1 MSSFKKLSICCIGA
15 LIMASVLF
23 LACGITEVEDPLD
36 ASNYKITKAAR
47 LTNQNGV
54 GRRTFY
60 TNETV
65 FANLSNLIVLE
76 QTYVEVVRLSDD
88 ATLKQSVVITDSDGD
103 IDKLPVWYNV
113 GVDSA
118 GNPVNEAGD
127 YLVHV
132 LQPEKHQPRTII
144 SIPFS
149 VEHGEPPD
157 AQVYATDA
165 AGASKSFSALV
176 GDAVYAKG
184 SGFTPGATVRLM
196 VINNQ
201 EIFADGEALTDVSG
215 GCESV
220 TVNADGTLPNTMI
233 VSSATAGQYDV
244 VADTEP
250 FGVYSAGDA
259 VSSVFLTGLLVQQPP
274 SMDDIVVDIACD
286 MNGVYR
292 AEFDSL
298 EAIFA
303 KVDPPRVPMCL
314 TTDPKCLNPYVQ
326 IYVMPHRDNW
336 EDGESLITIRTV
348 GTMQMATNVQSNPN
362 SGAVE
367 FVRVRGE
374 CKPKY
379 MNPLKL
385 WPGTYDMI
393 VDVNRNGF
401 YDPGTDLLDGGPQI
415 GFTIPGTPPPIRMIA
430 TTDDDFVGRAL
441 GETKIEVL
449 FIRPDNSG
457 IPNVDVDFTVVVGPG
472 MVTPAENTTND
483 NGYTFT
489 VFDDGEYGV
498 MSRVRIEAYIDGQ
511 LFWQVVSID
520 HLIPHTHTQGTI
532 IHNQGGGVHNQG
544 FGL

>member
-1 MSSFKKLSICCIGA
+1 MSSFKKFSICCIGA
-15 LIMASVLF
+15 LIIASVLF

-36 ASNYKITKAAR
+36 ASNYKITKTAR

-60 TNETV
+60 TNETI

-76 QTYVEVVRLSDD
+76 QTYIEIVRLSDD
-88 ATLKQSVVITDSDGD
+88 ATTKQTVVITDRDGD
-103 IDKLPVWYNV
+103 ITNLPVWYNV
-113 GVDSA
+113 GMDSA

-132 LQPEKHQPRTII
+132 LQPEKHEPRTIV

-149 VEHGEPPD
+149 VAHGEPPD
-157 AQVYATDA
+157 PQVYATDA
-165 AGASKSFSALV
+165 SGASMSYTALV

-184 SGFTPGATVRLM
+184 SGFTPGSTVRLT
-196 VINNQ
+196 VIHNQ
-201 EIFADGEALTDVSG
+201 EIYADGEALTDVSG
-215 GCESV
+215 GAEEV

-233 VSSATAGQYDV
+233 IASAAAGQYDI
-244 VADTEP
+244 VADTQP

-259 VSSVFLTGLLVQQPP
+259 VSSVFLTGLLVQEA
-274 SMDDIVVDIACD
+274 SSTDDIIVDIASD

-303 KVDPPRVPMCL
+303 KVDPPRRPMSM
-314 TTDPKCLNPYVQ
+314 TTGAYFTNPYVQ
-326 IYVMPHRDNW
+326 IYVMPHRENW
-336 EDGESLITIRTV
+336 EKDDNLITIRTI
-348 GTMQMATNVQSNPN
+348 GTMQMASHVQANPK
-362 SGAVE
+362 SGALQ

-393 VDVNRNGF
+393 VDVNRNGL
-401 YDPGTDLLDGGPQI
+401 YDPGTDILDGGSQI
-415 GFTIPGTPPPIRMIA
+415 GFTIPGTPPPIRLIA
-430 TTDDDFVGRAL
+430 TTDDDFVGRAM
-441 GETKIEVL
+441 GETKIQVM

-457 IPNVDVDFTVVVGPG
+457 IPNVEVNFSVVVGPG
-472 MVTPAENTTND
+472 IVTPTENVTD
-483 NGYTFT
+483 ENGYTFT
-489 VFDDGEYGV
+489 VFTDGEYGV
-498 MSRVRIEAYIDGQ
+498 MSRVRIEAYINGQ
-511 LFWQVVSID
+511 LFWQVVSLD
-520 HLIPHTHTQGTI
+520 HIIPHTHTQGEV
-532 IHNQGGGVHNQG
+532 IHNQGV
-544 FGL
+544 GL